1 MSYHFYNFQL
11 PNETF
16 YSEYII
22 PAIFHIITM
31 IIIMIMTNLKR
42 FFNYPMESRLLNYKD
57 HTPIS

>member
-11 PNETF
+11 PNNTF

-31 IIIMIMTNLKR
+31 IIIMMIINLKR
-42 FFNYPMESRLLNYKD
+42 FFKLSNGEIID
-57 HTPIS
+57 HTPISLKKL